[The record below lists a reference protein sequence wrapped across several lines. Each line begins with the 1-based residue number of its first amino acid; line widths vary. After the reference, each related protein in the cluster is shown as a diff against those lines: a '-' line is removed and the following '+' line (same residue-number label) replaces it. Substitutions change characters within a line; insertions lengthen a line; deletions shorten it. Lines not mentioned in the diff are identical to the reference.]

1 MSVNMKIR
9 DFKKEDSSA
18 VRSMLLLLG
27 EYADGILPECLK
39 KFEQCSDVE
48 KTLDYCLGLNKDKN
62 KWKTFICESGGGDII
77 GFITGGIDPELP
89 GYKISAYGNIE
100 MFYIMEPFRGKGA
113 GRMLVNSIQEWFSS
127 KGCDAVRVDT
137 WLSNTPAIEAYQ
149 RMGFTV
155 AAVLMVKEL

>member
-1 MSVNMKIR
+1 MSMKVR
-9 DFKKEDSSA
+9 GFKKEDSSA
-18 VRSMLLLLG
+18 VRRMLLLLN

-48 KTLDYCLGLNKDKN
+48 KTLDYCLGLNEDKN
-62 KWKTFICESGGGDII
+62 KWKTFICESGDGEII

-89 GYKISAYGNIE
+89 GFKISNYGNIE

-113 GRMLVNSIQEWFSS
+113 GRMLLNSIQEWFSF

-137 WLSNTPAIEAYQ
+137 WLSNFSAIEAYQ
-149 RMGFTV
+149 RMGFV
-155 AAVLMVKEL
+155 AAAVLMVKEIR